1 MKEYYA
7 FRIQQLSEG
16 HTLISVGRL
25 LQQYVVDAYCC
36 IERIHLRWIQKYQDR
51 LRIEIYSGLKDTILW
66 EDTTRGNIKL
76 RYNKTTSKNI
86 YIH

>member
-16 HTLISVGRL
+16 HTLISGGRL

-36 IERIHLRWIQKYQDR
+36 IERIHLRWIQKYEYR
-51 LRIEIYSGLKDTILW
+51 LRIEIYIVALKIQYD
-66 EDTTRGNIKL
+66 G
-76 RYNKTTSKNI
+76 KTQLEETSN
-86 YIH
+86 